1 MMSSGRFATK
11 RPYLTDWSV
20 REVDSEPSRVFV
32 GCSGRRFAVSETTAD
47 VAVFIEESPDL
58 VWGALTDPKKI
69 EKYYLG
75 AEVDTDWKVGSPITW
90 SGEWNGKSYADK
102 GEILAVE
109 PKRRLS
115 YSHWSPLAGNPDHP
129 DNYHVIDIFLDE
141 ADGGTAV
148 RLTQSNQS
156 GKVTEID
163 RQAKADYEK
172 NWKTMLDGL
181 KQVVEGESSPPL
193 T

>member
-1 MMSSGRFATK
+1 MR
-11 RPYLTDWSV
+11 
-20 REVDSEPSRVFV
+20 
-32 GCSGRRFAVSETTAD
+32 ETTAD

-58 VWGALTDPKKI
+58 VWDALTDPTKI

-75 AEVDTDWKVGSPITW
+75 AEVETDWQVGSPITW

-115 YSHWSPLAGNPDHP
+115 YSHWSPLAGTPDDPDH
-129 DNYHVIDIFLDE
+129 YHVIDIFLDE

-156 GKVTEID
+156 GEVTEID
-163 RQAKADYEK
+163 RQGKADYEK
-172 NWKTMLDGL
+172 NWRSMLDGL
-181 KQVVEGESSPPL
+181 KKVVEGESAPPL